1 MPTLLH
7 VDSSPIEQ
15 KGTDTFMKIA
25 TVIARI
31 LLGLLFLVMGLN
43 GFLHFIPM
51 PPPTGLAGQYFTVL
65 FVSHYMVLVF
75 LLQVIGGA
83 LLLANRFVPLALIL
97 LGPILVNI
105 LLFHSL
111 MAPAGLPLALLA
123 TALWGIVFYG
133 VRRAF
138 AGVFVQRVQTEAE
151 RRLASDL

>member
-1 MPTLLH
+1 
-7 VDSSPIEQ
+7 
-15 KGTDTFMKIA
+15 MKIA
-25 TVIARI
+25 TLIARI

-43 GFLHFIPM
+43 GFLQFIPM
-51 PPPTGLAGQYFTVL
+51 PPPTGLAGQYFTVM